1 MLSTHWR
8 TPHTSTEDDFRF
20 FDVLARQAANLIER
34 TLAEAAV
41 RESEERFRLIAN
53 TAPVMI
59 WMSGTDNEITY
70 LNQAWLDYAGQPVD
84 AAVETLRA
92 AVVHPDEVERCREVY
107 EKAFEQRVPFQLEH
121 RLRRRNG
128 EYCWVVT
135 AGVPRHNAD
144 RSFIGY
150 IGTSVDITE
159 RKLAEGILSS
169 QKLIEAH
176 EEESRRIA
184 RELHDDINQR
194 LAVVSMRLG
203 GLKEGPP
210 ASAAEFKQ
218 EIGEVG
224 QEIAG
229 LAADLQAVSQ
239 RLHPA
244 KLEILG
250 LERAAAGFCDEL
262 STRHGVTIDVQ
273 FEDIS
278 SGLHFARLSI
288 GDSD

>member
-1 MLSTHWR
+1 M
-8 TPHTSTEDDFRF
+8 
-20 FDVLARQAANLIER
+20 
-34 TLAEAAV
+34 
-41 RESEERFRLIAN
+41 
-53 TAPVMI
+53 
-59 WMSGTDNEITY
+59 
-70 LNQAWLDYAGQPVD
+70 
-84 AAVETLRA
+84 
-92 AVVHPDEVERCREVY
+92 Y

-121 RLRRRNG
+121 RLRRRDG
-128 EYCWVVT
+128 EYRWVVT
-135 AGVPRHNAD
+135 AGVPRYKAD
-144 RSFIGY
+144 RSFVGY

-203 GLKEGPP
+203 YLKEGPP

-224 QEIAG
+224 QEIAD
-229 LAADLQAVSQ
+229 LAADIQAVSH

-250 LERAAAGFCDEL
+250 LERAAAGFCEEL
-262 STRHGVTIDVQ
+262 SNRHGVTIDVHV
-273 FEDIS
+273 ENIPTALSREIS
-278 SGLHFARLSI
+278 LCLYRVLQEALQNVVKHSGSRHAHVSLNAHIDTINLTVKDSGAGFDPQEAMRGRGLGLTSMKERLKVVGGHLSI
-288 GDSD
+288 HSQPGHGTIVHAVAPLHV